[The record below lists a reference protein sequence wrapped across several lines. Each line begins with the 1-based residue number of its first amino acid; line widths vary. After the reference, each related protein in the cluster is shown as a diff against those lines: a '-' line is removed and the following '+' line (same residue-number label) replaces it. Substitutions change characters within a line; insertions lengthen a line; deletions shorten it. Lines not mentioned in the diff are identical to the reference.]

1 MKGVKYMWRFFIY
14 SLIGV
19 IFFFVPISIYGQST
33 IMIDHIVQWITLL
46 VKPVLPYYVLVLII
60 IGAIHPFINQRWNE
74 SKTSMIFSFFKVIGI
89 FIAFMVVFNVG
100 PAFVLKDNIGPFLY
114 EKLAIPLSVLI
125 PIGAIFL
132 SFLVG
137 FGLLEFIGVICRP
150 IMRPIFKTPGKS
162 AVDAVASFVGSY
174 SIGLLITNKVYKSGG
189 YTHKE
194 AVVVATGFSTVSATF
209 MIIVANTLGI
219 IQHWNLYFWFTLVVT
234 FIVTAITVQLPPI
247 RFEKKTTYENQSYK
261 KEVRRDMPLLKEPWL
276 EAKLAV
282 KQSKTLI
289 ENVIENLRDGVIMT
303 IAILPSI
310 MSIGFLGLIITEYT
324 PVIEY
329 ISYIFYPFISIFPVE
344 NISVLAQASTIS
356 IVEMLLPA
364 AIAQSAD
371 LATRFT
377 VAVMSVSAIIF
388 FSSVVP
394 VILSTEIKIS
404 VWKLVLIWF
413 ERVVFTLLITIPFA
427 LWIF

>member
-1 MKGVKYMWRFFIY
+1 
-14 SLIGV
+14 
-19 IFFFVPISIYGQST
+19 
-33 IMIDHIVQWITLL
+33 
-46 VKPVLPYYVLVLII
+46 
-60 IGAIHPFINQRWNE
+60 
-74 SKTSMIFSFFKVIGI
+74 
-89 FIAFMVVFNVG
+89 
-100 PAFVLKDNIGPFLY
+100 
-114 EKLAIPLSVLI
+114 
-125 PIGAIFL
+125 
-132 SFLVG
+132 
-137 FGLLEFIGVICRP
+137 
-150 IMRPIFKTPGKS
+150 
-162 AVDAVASFVGSY
+162 
-174 SIGLLITNKVYKSGG
+174 
-189 YTHKE
+189 
-194 AVVVATGFSTVSATF
+194 
-209 MIIVANTLGI
+209 
-219 IQHWNLYFWFTLVVT
+219 
-234 FIVTAITVQLPPI
+234 
-247 RFEKKTTYENQSYK
+247 
-261 KEVRRDMPLLKEPWL
+261 MPLLKESWL

-329 ISYIFYPFISIFPVE
+329 ISYIFYPFISTFPVE

>member
-1 MKGVKYMWRFFIY
+1 MWKFFIY
-14 SLIGV
+14 SLIGI
-19 IFFFVPISIYGQST
+19 IFFFVPITISGQST
-33 IMIDHIVQWITLL
+33 IMIDHIVQWISKLL
-46 VKPVLPYYVLVLII
+46 NPILPYYVLILIL
-60 IGAIHPFINQRWNE
+60 IGATHPFINKKWNK
-74 SKTSMIFSFFKVIGI
+74 SKTDIVFSLFKVIGV
-89 FIAFMVVFNVG
+89 FIAFMVVFDFG
-100 PAFVLKDNIGPFLY
+100 PGFVLTESIGPFLY

-132 SFLVG
+132 SFLIG

-174 SIGLLITNKVYKSGG
+174 SIGLLITNKVYKDGG

-219 IQHWNLYFWFTLVVT
+219 IEYWNLYFWFTLVVT
-234 FIVTAITVQLPPI
+234 FIVTAITVQIPPI
-247 RFEKKTTYENQSYK
+247 RTEKTSTYQDQPYK
-261 KEVRRDMPLLKEPWL
+261 EEIRRDMPLLKESWL
-276 EAKLAV
+276 EAKIAV
-282 KQSKTLI
+282 KNSKTLI
-289 ENVIENLRDGVIMT
+289 ENITENLRDGVVMT

-310 MSIGFLGLIITEYT
+310 MSIGFLGLIIAEYT
-324 PVIEY
+324 PIIEY
-329 ISYIFYPFISIFPVE
+329 ISYIFYPIISIFPV
-344 NISVLAQASTIS
+344 SDVAVLAQASTIS

-371 LATRFT
+371 LATRFI

-394 VILSTEIKIS
+394 VILSTEVKIS
-404 VWKLVLIWF
+404 VGKLVIIWF
-413 ERVVFTLLITIPFA
+413 ERVVFTLLITIPFT

>member
-1 MKGVKYMWRFFIY
+1 MWKFFVY
-14 SLIGV
+14 SLIGI
-19 IFFFVPISIYGQST
+19 IFFFVPITISGQST
-33 IMIDHIVQWITLL
+33 IMIDHIVQWISKLL
-46 VKPVLPYYVLVLII
+46 NPILPYYVLILIL
-60 IGAIHPFINQRWNE
+60 IGAAHPFINKKWNK
-74 SKTSMIFSFFKVIGI
+74 SKTDIVFSLFKVIGV
-89 FIAFMVVFNVG
+89 FIAFMVVFDFG
-100 PAFVLKDNIGPFLY
+100 PGFVLKESIGPFLY

-132 SFLVG
+132 SFLIG

-174 SIGLLITNKVYKSGG
+174 SIGLLITNKVYKNGG

-219 IQHWNLYFWFTLVVT
+219 IEYWNLYFWFTLAVT
-234 FIVTAITVQLPPI
+234 FIVTAITVQIPPI
-247 RFEKKTTYENQSYK
+247 RTEKTTTYQDQLYK
-261 KEVRRDMPLLKEPWL
+261 EEIRRDMPLLKESWL
-276 EAKLAV
+276 EAKIAV
-282 KQSKTLI
+282 KNSKTLI
-289 ENVIENLRDGVIMT
+289 ENVIENLRDGVVMT

-310 MSIGFLGLIITEYT
+310 MSIGFLGLIVAEYT
-324 PVIEY
+324 PIIEY
-329 ISYIFYPFISIFPVE
+329 ISYIFYPIISIFPV
-344 NISVLAQASTIS
+344 SDVAVLAQASTIS

-394 VILSTEIKIS
+394 VILSTEVKIS
-404 VWKLVLIWF
+404 VGKLVIIWF

>member
-1 MKGVKYMWRFFIY
+1 MWKFFIY
-14 SLIGV
+14 SLIGI
-19 IFFFVPISIYGQST
+19 IFFFVPITISGQST
-33 IMIDHIVQWITLL
+33 IMIDHIVQWISKLL
-46 VKPVLPYYVLVLII
+46 NPILPYYVLILIL
-60 IGAIHPFINQRWNE
+60 IGAAHPFINKKWNK
-74 SKTSMIFSFFKVIGI
+74 SKTDIVFSLFKVIGV
-89 FIAFMVVFNVG
+89 FIAFMVVFDFG
-100 PAFVLKDNIGPFLY
+100 PGFVLTESIGPFLY

-132 SFLVG
+132 SFLIG

-174 SIGLLITNKVYKSGG
+174 SIGLLITNKVYKDGG

-219 IQHWNLYFWFTLVVT
+219 IEYWNLYFWFTLVVT
-234 FIVTAITVQLPPI
+234 FIVTAITVQIPPI
-247 RFEKKTTYENQSYK
+247 RTEKTSTYQDQPYK
-261 KEVRRDMPLLKEPWL
+261 EEIRRDMPLLKESWF
-276 EAKLAV
+276 EAKIAV
-282 KQSKTLI
+282 KNSKTLI
-289 ENVIENLRDGVIMT
+289 ENITENLRDGVVMT

-310 MSIGFLGLIITEYT
+310 MSIGFLGLIIAEYT
-324 PVIEY
+324 PIIEY
-329 ISYIFYPFISIFPVE
+329 ISYIFYPIISIFPV
-344 NISVLAQASTIS
+344 SDVAVLAQASTIS

-371 LATRFT
+371 LATRFI

-394 VILSTEIKIS
+394 VILSTEVKIS
-404 VWKLVLIWF
+404 VGKLVIIWF

>member
-1 MKGVKYMWRFFIY
+1 MWKFFVY
-14 SLIGV
+14 SLIGI
-19 IFFFVPISIYGQST
+19 IFFFVPVTISGQST
-33 IMIDHIVQWITLL
+33 IMIDHIVQWISKLL
-46 VKPVLPYYVLVLII
+46 NPILPYYVLILIL
-60 IGAIHPFINQRWNE
+60 IGAAHPFINKKWNK
-74 SKTSMIFSFFKVIGI
+74 SKTDIVFSLFKIIGV
-89 FIAFMVVFNVG
+89 FIAFMVVFDFG
-100 PAFVLKDNIGPFLY
+100 PGFVLTESIGPFLY

-132 SFLVG
+132 SFLIG

-174 SIGLLITNKVYKSGG
+174 SIGLLITNKVYKDGG

-219 IQHWNLYFWFTLVVT
+219 IEYWNLYFWFTLAVT
-234 FIVTAITVQLPPI
+234 FIVTAITVQIPPI
-247 RFEKKTTYENQSYK
+247 RTEKTTTYQGQPYK
-261 KEVRRDMPLLKEPWL
+261 EEIRRDIPLLKESWL
-276 EAKLAV
+276 EAKIAV
-282 KQSKTLI
+282 KNSKTLI
-289 ENVIENLRDGVIMT
+289 ENVIENLRDGVVMT

-310 MSIGFLGLIITEYT
+310 MSIGFLGLIIAEYT
-324 PVIEY
+324 PIIEY
-329 ISYIFYPFISIFPVE
+329 ISYIFYPIISIFPV
-344 NISVLAQASTIS
+344 SDVAVLAQASTIS

-394 VILSTEIKIS
+394 VILSTEVKIS
-404 VWKLVLIWF
+404 VGKLVIIWF
-413 ERVVFTLLITIPFA
+413 ERVILTLLITIPFA

>member
-1 MKGVKYMWRFFIY
+1 MWKFFVY
-14 SLIGV
+14 SLIGI
-19 IFFFVPISIYGQST
+19 IFFFVPITISGQST
-33 IMIDHIVQWITLL
+33 IMIDHIVQWISKLL
-46 VKPVLPYYVLVLII
+46 NPILPYYVLILIL
-60 IGAIHPFINQRWNE
+60 IGAAHPFINKKWNK
-74 SKTSMIFSFFKVIGI
+74 SKTDIVFSLFKVIGV
-89 FIAFMVVFNVG
+89 FIAFMVVFDFG
-100 PAFVLKDNIGPFLY
+100 PGFVLKESIGPFLY

-132 SFLVG
+132 SFLIG

-162 AVDAVASFVGSY
+162 AVDAVASFVCSY
-174 SIGLLITNKVYKSGG
+174 SIGLLITNKVYKNGG

-219 IQHWNLYFWFTLVVT
+219 IEYWNLYFWFTLAVT
-234 FIVTAITVQLPPI
+234 FIVTAITVQIPPI
-247 RFEKKTTYENQSYK
+247 RTEKTTTYQDQPYK
-261 KEVRRDMPLLKEPWL
+261 EEIRRDMPLLKESWL
-276 EAKLAV
+276 EAKIAV
-282 KQSKTLI
+282 KNSKTLI
-289 ENVIENLRDGVIMT
+289 ENVIENLRDGVVMT

-310 MSIGFLGLIITEYT
+310 MSIGFLGLIVAEYT
-324 PVIEY
+324 PIIEY
-329 ISYIFYPFISIFPVE
+329 ISYIFYPIISIFPV
-344 NISVLAQASTIS
+344 SDVAVLAQASTIS

-394 VILSTEIKIS
+394 VILSTEVKIS
-404 VWKLVLIWF
+404 VGKLVIIWF

>member
-1 MKGVKYMWRFFIY
+1 MWKFFIY
-14 SLIGV
+14 SLIGI
-19 IFFFVPISIYGQST
+19 IFFFVPITISGQST
-33 IMIDHIVQWITLL
+33 IMIDHIVQWISKLL
-46 VKPVLPYYVLVLII
+46 NPILPYYVLILIL
-60 IGAIHPFINQRWNE
+60 IGAAHPFINKKWNK
-74 SKTSMIFSFFKVIGI
+74 SKTDIVFSLFKVIGV
-89 FIAFMVVFNVG
+89 FIAFMVVFDFG
-100 PAFVLKDNIGPFLY
+100 PGFVLTESIGPFLY

-132 SFLVG
+132 SFLIG

-174 SIGLLITNKVYKSGG
+174 SIGLLITNKVYKDGG

-219 IQHWNLYFWFTLVVT
+219 IEYWNLYFWFTLVVT
-234 FIVTAITVQLPPI
+234 FIVTAITVQIPPI
-247 RFEKKTTYENQSYK
+247 RTEKTSTYQDQPYK
-261 KEVRRDMPLLKEPWL
+261 EEIRRDMPLLKESWL
-276 EAKLAV
+276 EAKITV
-282 KQSKTLI
+282 KNSKTLI
-289 ENVIENLRDGVIMT
+289 ENITENLRDGVVMT

-310 MSIGFLGLIITEYT
+310 MSIGFLGLIIAEYT
-324 PVIEY
+324 PIIEY
-329 ISYIFYPFISIFPVE
+329 ISYIFYPIISIFPV
-344 NISVLAQASTIS
+344 SDVAVLAQASTIS

-371 LATRFT
+371 LATRFI

-394 VILSTEIKIS
+394 VILSTEVKIS
-404 VWKLVLIWF
+404 VGKLVIIWF

>member
-1 MKGVKYMWRFFIY
+1 MWKFFVY
-14 SLIGV
+14 SLIGI
-19 IFFFVPISIYGQST
+19 IFFFVPITISGQST
-33 IMIDHIVQWITLL
+33 IMIDHIVQWISKLL
-46 VKPVLPYYVLVLII
+46 NPILPYYVLILIL
-60 IGAIHPFINQRWNE
+60 IGAAHPFINKKWNK
-74 SKTSMIFSFFKVIGI
+74 SKTDIVFSLFKVIGV
-89 FIAFMVVFNVG
+89 FIAFMVVFDFG
-100 PAFVLKDNIGPFLY
+100 PGFVLKESIGPFLY

-132 SFLVG
+132 SFLIG

-174 SIGLLITNKVYKSGG
+174 SIGLLITNKVYKNGG

-219 IQHWNLYFWFTLVVT
+219 IQYWNLYFWFTLAVT
-234 FIVTAITVQLPPI
+234 FIVTAITVQIPPI
-247 RFEKKTTYENQSYK
+247 RTEKTTTYQDQPYK
-261 KEVRRDMPLLKEPWL
+261 EEIRRDMPLLKESWL
-276 EAKLAV
+276 EAKIAV
-282 KQSKTLI
+282 KNSKTLI
-289 ENVIENLRDGVIMT
+289 ENVIENLRDGVVMT

-310 MSIGFLGLIITEYT
+310 MSIGFLGLIVAEYT
-324 PVIEY
+324 PIIEY
-329 ISYIFYPFISIFPVE
+329 ISYIFYPIISIFPV
-344 NISVLAQASTIS
+344 SDVAVLAQASTIS

-394 VILSTEIKIS
+394 VILSTEVKIS
-404 VWKLVLIWF
+404 VGKLVIIWF

>member
-1 MKGVKYMWRFFIY
+1 MWKFFVY
-14 SLIGV
+14 SLIGI
-19 IFFFVPISIYGQST
+19 IFFFVPITISGQST
-33 IMIDHIVQWITLL
+33 IMIDHIVQWISKLL
-46 VKPVLPYYVLVLII
+46 NPILPYYVLILIL
-60 IGAIHPFINQRWNE
+60 IGAAHPFINKKWNK
-74 SKTSMIFSFFKVIGI
+74 SKTDIVFSLFKVIGV
-89 FIAFMVVFNVG
+89 FIAFMVVFDFG
-100 PAFVLKDNIGPFLY
+100 PGFVLKESIGPFLY

-132 SFLVG
+132 SFLIG

-174 SIGLLITNKVYKSGG
+174 SIGLLITNKVYKNGG

-219 IQHWNLYFWFTLVVT
+219 IEYWNLYFWFTLAVT
-234 FIVTAITVQLPPI
+234 FIVTAITVQIPPI
-247 RFEKKTTYENQSYK
+247 RTEKTTTYQDQPYK
-261 KEVRRDMPLLKEPWL
+261 EEIRRDMPLLKESWL
-276 EAKLAV
+276 EAKIAV
-282 KQSKTLI
+282 KDSKTLI
-289 ENVIENLRDGVIMT
+289 ENVIENLRDGVVMT

-310 MSIGFLGLIITEYT
+310 MSIGFLGLIVAEYT
-324 PVIEY
+324 PIIEY
-329 ISYIFYPFISIFPVE
+329 ISYIFYPIISIFPV
-344 NISVLAQASTIS
+344 SDVAVLAQASTIS

-394 VILSTEIKIS
+394 VILSTEVKIS
-404 VWKLVLIWF
+404 VGKLVIIWF

>member
-1 MKGVKYMWRFFIY
+1 MWRFFIY
-14 SLIGV
+14 SLIGI
-19 IFFFVPISIYGQST
+19 IFFFVPVTIHGQST
-33 IMIDHIVQWITLL
+33 IMIDHIVQWITLI
-46 VKPVLPYYVLVLII
+46 VKPVLPYYVLILII
-60 IGAIHPFINQRWNE
+60 IGAIHPFLNQRWNE
-74 SKTSMIFSFFKVIGI
+74 SKTNIIFSLFKVVGV
-89 FIAFMVVFNVG
+89 FIAFMVVFNIG
-100 PAFVLKDNIGPFLY
+100 PAFVLKESIGPFLY

-174 SIGLLITNKVYKSGG
+174 SIGLLITNKVYKSGS

-247 RFEKKTTYENQSYK
+247 RFEKHTTYKDQPYK
-261 KEVRRDMPLLKEPWL
+261 KEIRRNMPLLKESWL

-282 KQSKTLI
+282 KQSKSLM
-289 ENVIENLRDGVIMT
+289 EHVFENLRDGVVMT

-310 MSIGFLGLIITEYT
+310 MSIGFLGLVIAEFT

-344 NISVLAQASTIS
+344 NVGVLAQASTIS

-404 VWKLVLIWF
+404 VGKLVLIWF
-413 ERVVFTLLITIPFA
+413 ERVVLTLLITIPFA

>member
-1 MKGVKYMWRFFIY
+1 MWRFFIY
-14 SLIGV
+14 SLIGI
-19 IFFFVPISIYGQST
+19 IFFFVPVTIQGQST
-33 IMIDHIVQWITLL
+33 IMIDHIVQWITLI
-46 VKPVLPYYVLVLII
+46 VKPVLPYYVLILII
-60 IGAIHPFINQRWNE
+60 IGAIHPFLNQRWNE
-74 SKTSMIFSFFKVIGI
+74 SKTNIIFSLFKVVGV
-89 FIAFMVVFNVG
+89 FIAFMVVFNIG
-100 PAFVLKDNIGPFLY
+100 PAFVLKESIGPFLY

-174 SIGLLITNKVYKSGG
+174 SIGLLITNKVYKSGS

-247 RFEKKTTYENQSYK
+247 RFEKHTTYKDQPYK
-261 KEVRRDMPLLKEPWL
+261 KEIRRNMPLLKESWL

-282 KQSKTLI
+282 KQSKSLM
-289 ENVIENLRDGVIMT
+289 EHVFENLRDGVVMT

-310 MSIGFLGLIITEYT
+310 MSIGFLGLVIAEFT

-344 NISVLAQASTIS
+344 NVGVLAQASTIS

-404 VWKLVLIWF
+404 VGKLVLIWF
-413 ERVVFTLLITIPFA
+413 ERVVLILLITIPFA

>member
-1 MKGVKYMWRFFIY
+1 MWRFFIY
-14 SLIGV
+14 SLIGI
-19 IFFFVPISIYGQST
+19 IFFFVPVTIHGQST
-33 IMIDHIVQWITLL
+33 IMIDHIVQWITLI
-46 VKPVLPYYVLVLII
+46 VKPVLPYYVLILII
-60 IGAIHPFINQRWNE
+60 IGAIHPFLNQRWNE
-74 SKTSMIFSFFKVIGI
+74 SKTNIIFSLFKVVGV
-89 FIAFMVVFNVG
+89 FIAFMVVFNIG
-100 PAFVLKDNIGPFLY
+100 PAFVLKESIGPFLY

-174 SIGLLITNKVYKSGG
+174 SIGLLITNKVYKSGS

-247 RFEKKTTYENQSYK
+247 RFEKHTTYKDQPYK
-261 KEVRRDMPLLKEPWL
+261 KEIRRNMPLLKESWL

-282 KQSKTLI
+282 KQSKSLM
-289 ENVIENLRDGVIMT
+289 EHVFENLRDGVVMT

-310 MSIGFLGLIITEYT
+310 MSIGFLGLVIAEFT

-344 NISVLAQASTIS
+344 NVGVLAQASTIS

-404 VWKLVLIWF
+404 VGKLVLIWF
-413 ERVVFTLLITIPFA
+413 ERVVLTLLITIPFA
-427 LWIF
+427 LWII

>member
-1 MKGVKYMWRFFIY
+1 MWKFFVY
-14 SLIGV
+14 SLIGI
-19 IFFFVPISIYGQST
+19 IFFFVPVTISGQST
-33 IMIDHIVQWITLL
+33 IMIDHIVQWISKLL
-46 VKPVLPYYVLVLII
+46 NPILPYYVLILIL
-60 IGAIHPFINQRWNE
+60 IGAAHPFINKKWNK
-74 SKTSMIFSFFKVIGI
+74 SKTDIVFSLFKIIGV
-89 FIAFMVVFNVG
+89 FIAFMVVFDFG
-100 PAFVLKDNIGPFLY
+100 PGFVLTESIGPFLY

-132 SFLVG
+132 SFLIG

-174 SIGLLITNKVYKSGG
+174 SIGLLITNKVYKDGG

-219 IQHWNLYFWFTLVVT
+219 IEYWNLYFWFTLAVT
-234 FIVTAITVQLPPI
+234 FIVTAITVQIPPI
-247 RFEKKTTYENQSYK
+247 RTEKTTTYQSQPYK
-261 KEVRRDMPLLKEPWL
+261 EEIRRDMPLLKESWL
-276 EAKLAV
+276 EAKIAV
-282 KQSKTLI
+282 KNSKTLI
-289 ENVIENLRDGVIMT
+289 ENVIENLRDGVVMT

-310 MSIGFLGLIITEYT
+310 MSIGFLGLIIAEYT
-324 PVIEY
+324 PIIEY
-329 ISYIFYPFISIFPVE
+329 IAYIFYPIISIFPV
-344 NISVLAQASTIS
+344 SDVAVLAQASTIS

-394 VILSTEIKIS
+394 VILSTEVKIS
-404 VWKLVLIWF
+404 VGKLVIIWF
-413 ERVVFTLLITIPFA
+413 ERVILTLLITIPFA

>member
-1 MKGVKYMWRFFIY
+1 MWRFFIY
-14 SLIGV
+14 SLIGI
-19 IFFFVPISIYGQST
+19 IFFFVPVTIHGQST
-33 IMIDHIVQWITLL
+33 IMIDHIVQWITLI
-46 VKPVLPYYVLVLII
+46 VKPVLPYYVLILII
-60 IGAIHPFINQRWNE
+60 IGAIHPFLNQRWNE
-74 SKTSMIFSFFKVIGI
+74 SKTNIIFSLFKVVGV
-89 FIAFMVVFNVG
+89 FIAFMVVFNIG
-100 PAFVLKDNIGPFLY
+100 PAFVLKESIGPFLY

-174 SIGLLITNKVYKSGG
+174 SIGLLITNKVYKSGS

-219 IQHWNLYFWFTLVVT
+219 IQYWNLYFWFTLVVT

-247 RFEKKTTYENQSYK
+247 KFEQHTTYKDQPYK
-261 KEVRRDMPLLKEPWL
+261 KEIRRNMPLLKESWL

-282 KQSKTLI
+282 KQSKSLM
-289 ENVIENLRDGVIMT
+289 EHVFENLRDGVVMT

-310 MSIGFLGLIITEYT
+310 MSIGFLGLVIAEFT

-344 NISVLAQASTIS
+344 NVGVLAQASTIS

-404 VWKLVLIWF
+404 VGKLVLIWF
-413 ERVVFTLLITIPFA
+413 ERVVLTLLITIPFA

>member
-1 MKGVKYMWRFFIY
+1 MWRFFIY
-14 SLIGV
+14 SLIGI
-19 IFFFVPISIYGQST
+19 IFFFVPVTIHGQST
-33 IMIDHIVQWITLL
+33 IMIDHIVQWITLI
-46 VKPVLPYYVLVLII
+46 VKPVLPYYVLILII
-60 IGAIHPFINQRWNE
+60 IGAIHPFLNQRWNE
-74 SKTSMIFSFFKVIGI
+74 SKTNIIFSLFKVVGV
-89 FIAFMVVFNVG
+89 FIAFMVVFNIG
-100 PAFVLKDNIGPFLY
+100 PAFVLKESIGPFLY
-114 EKLAIPLSVLI
+114 EKLTIPLSVLI

-174 SIGLLITNKVYKSGG
+174 SIGLLITNKVYKSGS

-247 RFEKKTTYENQSYK
+247 RFEKHTTYKDQPYK
-261 KEVRRDMPLLKEPWL
+261 KEIRRNMPLLKESWL

-282 KQSKTLI
+282 KQSKSLM
-289 ENVIENLRDGVIMT
+289 EHVFENLRDGVVMT

-310 MSIGFLGLIITEYT
+310 MSIGFLGLVIAEFT

-344 NISVLAQASTIS
+344 NVGVLAQASTIS

-404 VWKLVLIWF
+404 VGKLVLIWF
-413 ERVVFTLLITIPFA
+413 ERVVLTLLITIPFA

>member
-1 MKGVKYMWRFFIY
+1 MWKFFVY
-14 SLIGV
+14 SLIGI
-19 IFFFVPISIYGQST
+19 IFFFVPISINGQST
-33 IMIDHIVQWITLL
+33 IMIDHIVQWITAL
-46 VKPVLPYYVLVLII
+46 VYPVLPYYVFILIV
-60 IGAIHPFINQRWNE
+60 IGAVHPFINKKWN
-74 SKTSMIFSFFKVIGI
+74 KTKTDMIFSLFKIVGV
-89 FIAFMVVFNVG
+89 FIAFMVLFNIG
-100 PAFVLKDNIGPFLY
+100 PSFVLKESIGPFLY

-125 PIGAIFL
+125 PVGAVFL
-132 SFLVG
+132 SFLIG

-174 SIGLLITNKVYKSGG
+174 SIGLLITNRVYKNGG

-219 IQHWNLYFWFTLVVT
+219 IEHWNLYFWFTLAVT

-247 RFEKKTTYENQSYK
+247 RFERNSTYQNQPYQ
-261 KEVRRDMPLLKEPWL
+261 EEIRREMPLLKESWL

-282 KQSKTLI
+282 ARSKTLI
-289 ENVIENLRDGVIMT
+289 ENVVENLRDGVTMT

-310 MSIGFLGLIITEYT
+310 MSVGFLGLIVAEYT
-324 PVIEY
+324 PIVEY
-329 ISYIFYPFISIFPVE
+329 ISYVFYPFISIFPVQDVA
-344 NISVLAQASTIS
+344 VLAQASTIS
-356 IVEMLLPA
+356 VVEMLLPA
-364 AIAQSAD
+364 AIAQTAD

-377 VAVMSVSAIIF
+377 VAVLSVSAIIF

-404 VWKLVLIWF
+404 VGKLVLIWF
-413 ERVVFTLLITIPFA
+413 ERVVLTLLITIPFA

>member
-1 MKGVKYMWRFFIY
+1 MWKFFIY
-14 SLIGV
+14 SFIGI
-19 IFFFVPISIYGQST
+19 IFFFVPITINGQST
-33 IMIDHIVQWITLL
+33 IMIDHVVQWITAL
-46 VKPVLPYYVLVLII
+46 VHPILPYYVLILII
-60 IGAIHPFINQRWNE
+60 IGAAHPFINKKWNQ
-74 SKTSMIFSFFKVIGI
+74 SKTDMIFSFFKVIGI
-89 FIAFMVVFNVG
+89 VIALMVVFNFG
-100 PAFVLKDNIGPFLY
+100 PNFVLKDSIGPFLY

-174 SIGLLITNKVYKSGG
+174 SIGLLITNRVYKDGG

-219 IQHWNLYFWFTLVVT
+219 IEHWNLYFWFTLAVT

-247 RFEKKTTYENQSYK
+247 RFEKNTTHQVQPYK
-261 KEVRRDMPLLKEPWL
+261 KEVRRDMPLLKESWL

-282 KQSKTLI
+282 EHSKSLV
-289 ENVIENLRDGVIMT
+289 ENVVENLRDGVKMT

-310 MSIGFLGLIITEYT
+310 MSIGFLGLIIAEYT
-324 PVIEY
+324 PIIEY
-329 ISYIFYPFISIFPVE
+329 ISYIFYPFISIFPVKDVA
-344 NISVLAQASTIS
+344 VLAQASTIS

-364 AIAQSAD
+364 AIAQTAD

-394 VILSTEIKIS
+394 VILSTEIKVS
-404 VWKLVLIWF
+404 VGKLVIIWF
-413 ERVVFTLLITIPFA
+413 ERVVLTLLITIPFA

>member
-1 MKGVKYMWRFFIY
+1 MWKFFVY
-14 SLIGV
+14 SLIGI
-19 IFFFVPISIYGQST
+19 IFFFVPITISGQST
-33 IMIDHIVQWITLL
+33 IMIDHIVQWISKLL
-46 VKPVLPYYVLVLII
+46 NPILPYYVLILIL
-60 IGAIHPFINQRWNE
+60 IGAAHPFINKKWNK
-74 SKTSMIFSFFKVIGI
+74 SKTDIVFSLFKVIGV
-89 FIAFMVVFNVG
+89 FIAFMVVFDFG
-100 PAFVLKDNIGPFLY
+100 PGFVLKESIGPFLY

-132 SFLVG
+132 SFLIG

-174 SIGLLITNKVYKSGG
+174 SIGLLITNKVYKNGG

-219 IQHWNLYFWFTLVVT
+219 IEYWNLYFWFTLAVT
-234 FIVTAITVQLPPI
+234 FIVTAITVQIPPI
-247 RFEKKTTYENQSYK
+247 RTEKTTTYQDQPYK
-261 KEVRRDMPLLKEPWL
+261 EEIRRNMPLLKESWL
-276 EAKLAV
+276 EAKIAV
-282 KQSKTLI
+282 KNSKTLI
-289 ENVIENLRDGVIMT
+289 ENVIENLRDGVVMT

-310 MSIGFLGLIITEYT
+310 MSIGFLGLIVAEYT
-324 PVIEY
+324 PIIEY
-329 ISYIFYPFISIFPVE
+329 ISYIFYPIISIFPV
-344 NISVLAQASTIS
+344 SDVAVLAQASTIS

-394 VILSTEIKIS
+394 VILSTEVKIS
-404 VWKLVLIWF
+404 VGKLVIIWF

>member
-1 MKGVKYMWRFFIY
+1 
-14 SLIGV
+14 
-19 IFFFVPISIYGQST
+19 
-33 IMIDHIVQWITLL
+33 
-46 VKPVLPYYVLVLII
+46 
-60 IGAIHPFINQRWNE
+60 
-74 SKTSMIFSFFKVIGI
+74 
-89 FIAFMVVFNVG
+89 MVVFNIG
-100 PAFVLKDNIGPFLY
+100 PAFVLKESIGPFLY

-174 SIGLLITNKVYKSGG
+174 SIGLLITNKVYKSGS

-247 RFEKKTTYENQSYK
+247 RFEKHTTYKDQPYQE
-261 KEVRRDMPLLKEPWL
+261 EIRRNMPLLKESWL

-282 KQSKTLI
+282 KQSKSLI
-289 ENVIENLRDGVIMT
+289 DNVFENLRDGVVMT

-310 MSIGFLGLIITEYT
+310 MSIGFLGLVIAEFT

-344 NISVLAQASTIS
+344 NVGVLAQASTIS

-404 VWKLVLIWF
+404 IGKLVIIWF
-413 ERVVFTLLITIPFA
+413 ERVVLTLLITIPFA